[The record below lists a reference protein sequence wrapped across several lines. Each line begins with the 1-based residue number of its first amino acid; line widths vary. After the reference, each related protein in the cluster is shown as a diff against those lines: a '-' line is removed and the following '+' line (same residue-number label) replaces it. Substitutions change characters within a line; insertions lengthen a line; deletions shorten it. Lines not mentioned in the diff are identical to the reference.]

1 MIQTNFD
8 NNKTTLL
15 TMERFVENSK
25 DTIPQKAIDMMLKD
39 HTNLQYINIYLYILF
54 KII

>member
-1 MIQTNFD
+1 MQTIFD

-25 DTIPQKAIDMMLKD
+25 DTIPQKAIDMMIRD
-39 HTNLQYINIYLYILF
+39 HTNLQYVLYYG
-54 KII
+54 IIIKSYK